1 MRSTSPDRPEHLLRL
16 DEVTAALAGL
26 RTKIA
31 EEEPL
36 PVVLQRL
43 AETAVKGIA
52 DADAVSVTLL
62 EEGGPLTAAA
72 TEQLVADVDA
82 AQYSA
87 GRGPVLLCAQARQPV
102 RTTTDDGDD
111 RWPEF
116 VRTARAN
123 GIQALLSVPLLLEGA
138 SESEDELLGS
148 LNVHSRTASA
158 FDPFDE
164 RLMELFSGAAAAA
177 IGNARRWHH
186 ARQRVRHL
194 EIALTSRA
202 EIDQAK
208 GVLMAVHGLTAD
220 EAFARLV
227 EQSQRQNTKLREVA
241 HALLESVRRR

>member
-1 MRSTSPDRPEHLLRL
+1 M
-16 DEVTAALAGL
+16 
-26 RTKIA
+26 
-31 EEEPL
+31 
-36 PVVLQRL
+36 LQRL

-62 EEGGPLTAAA
+62 EDDGARTAAT
-72 TEQLVADVDA
+72 TEEAVIDIDRD
-82 AQYSA
+82 QYTT
-87 GRGPVLLCAQARQPV
+87 GRGPALHSARTRQPV
-102 RTTTDDGDD
+102 RAAVREDEE

-116 VRTARAN
+116 VKAAQDS
-123 GIQALLSVPLLLEGA
+123 GVQAYLSVPLLLDGA
-138 SESEDELLGS
+138 SENDDELLGA
-148 LNVHSRTASA
+148 LNVYSRTASA

-164 RLMELFSGAAAAA
+164 RLMQLFTGAASAA
-177 IGNARRWHH
+177 ISNARRWHH

-208 GVLMAVHGLTAD
+208 GVLMAVHGITAD

-241 HALLESVRRR
+241 HELLQSVRRRG